1 MWHASERVPNFFC
14 KKRYGIG
21 DLPRESTVMID
32 SNIASAAFEKHEDLP
47 QADRMEGDSRALSAY
62 LDRIGRVKLLEP
74 ADELRLSKAARAGDD
89 KAAKALAE
97 ANLRLVVHVATRYS
111 QKGVALRDLI
121 AAGNMGL
128 MRAVQTFEA
137 RPDSRFANYAVWW
150 IRRHMLRALMEEGR
164 SARLPL
170 HRLPLLSAVRRE
182 RTAYMEKTGREP
194 SAGELA
200 EILGVAPAK
209 VLSLLAVA
217 RRPSSLNAPVGSDP
231 ASEAT
236 LGDFIADDEAPDPVA
251 KCLGSASATDI
262 KRLLERLTP
271 READVL
277 RQRYGL
283 DDGEPRTCEEIGR
296 RYGLTRERVRQIQDK
311 ALRRLRNEYEEL
323 SRPRT
328 KEERLAEKVSQARE
342 TVIAEFARK
351 TREKQAAVRRKSFT
365 VGEAKT
371 SRATAKAAA

>member
-1 MWHASERVPNFFC
+1 
-14 KKRYGIG
+14 
-21 DLPRESTVMID
+21 MID
-32 SNIASAAFEKHEDLP
+32 TNTAHLSVETPEEIPA
-47 QADRMEGDSRALSAY
+47 ADRLDSESRALSSY

-74 ADELRLSKAARAGDD
+74 ADELRLSQAARAGDD

-150 IRRHMLRALMEEGR
+150 MRRHMLRALMEEGR

-182 RTAYMEKTGREP
+182 RAAYLEKTGREP
-194 SAGELA
+194 SASELA
-200 EILGVAPAK
+200 EILDVPASK

-217 RRPSSLNAPVGSDP
+217 RRPSSLDAPVGNDP

-236 LGDFIADDEAPDPVA
+236 LGDFLPDESAPDPVSQ
-251 KCLGSASATDI
+251 CLRGAGAADL
-262 KRLLERLTP
+262 KRLLTKLTP

-277 RQRYGL
+277 RQRFGL

-311 ALRRLRNEYEEL
+311 ALRRLRTEYEEL

-328 KEERLAEKVSQARE
+328 KQERVAEKVEKARDA
-342 TVIAEFARK
+342 VIADFARK
-351 TREKQAAVRRKSFT
+351 TREKQAAARRKSFT
-365 VGEAKT
+365 VGS
-371 SRATAKAAA
+371 SRAGRVAAKAA